1 MRSRQI
7 VSATCAVLF
16 VAAFAWRAASV
27 SPDFG
32 DPIAGLTPA
41 QQALFADG
49 KADFESV
56 ETVTPDGL
64 GPVFNGKSCAECHLT
79 PAIGG
84 ASTTVETRFG
94 RILNGKFDP
103 MTEFGGSLIQT
114 TGIGSQGP
122 TNFVGETVPHEA
134 TIVAHRLTTPLF
146 GLGLVD
152 AVPDDEF
159 KAIALVQKI
168 VSPSTAGKVAMVTD
182 LASSHLKVG
191 KFGWKCQNPNL
202 HQFAG
207 DAYLNEMGITNPQFP
222 QESCPQGDCNLLV
235 DNPVPTLNDD
245 GEGVTLFTN
254 FMTFLA
260 PPPRGPI
267 NNDVRHGE
275 ALFFTTGCFACH
287 TPALQTGNSPVAAL
301 HNKTFFPF
309 SDFLLHDMGSL
320 GDGIVQGPANG
331 TEMRTAPLWGVRT
344 RAKLLHDGRATTLEA
359 AILAH
364 DGQGRKS
371 RNAFA
376 SLGTSAKNQLVAFLK
391 SL

>member
-49 KADFESV
+49 QDDFEEV
-56 ETVTPDGL
+56 EEAADGL
-64 GPVFNGKSCAECHLT
+64 GPVFNGTSCAGCHSS
-79 PAIGG
+79 PAVGG
-84 ASTTVETRFG
+84 TSAIFETRFG
-94 RILNGKFDP
+94 RILNGRFDP

-114 TGIGSQGP
+114 NGIGPQGSCD
-122 TNFVGETVPHEA
+122 FVGEQVPTEA
-134 TIVAHRLTTPLF
+134 TIVAGRLTTPLF

-152 AVPDDEF
+152 AVPDAVF
-159 KAIALVQKI
+159 KEIALIQRI
-168 VSPSTAGKVAMVTD
+168 FLPSTAGRVNMVTE
-182 LASSHLKVG
+182 LASSHLAVG
-191 KFGWKCQNPNL
+191 KFGWKAQVPSL
-202 HQFAG
+202 HQFSG
-207 DAYLNEMGITNPQFP
+207 DAYLNEMGITNPEFP

-235 DNPVPTLNDD
+235 CNPVTALNDD
-245 GEGVTLFTN
+245 GAGVTNFTN

-260 PPPRGPI
+260 PPPRGPV
-267 NNDVRHGE
+267 NADVRKGE
-275 ALFFTTGCFACH
+275 ALFFAVGCFSCH
-287 TPALQTGNSPVAAL
+287 TPALRTGASSVAAL
-301 HNKTFFPF
+301 RHVTFFPF
-309 SDFLLHDMGSL
+309 SDFLLHDMGVL
-320 GDGIVQGPANG
+320 GDGIEQGQAKG

-344 RAKLLHDGRATTLEA
+344 RAKLLHDGRATTLDA

-376 SLGTSAKNQLVAFLK
+376 SLGTSAKNQLIAFLK